1 MKTGKEMTDNEQTM
15 ITLTGRVKRRREY
28 SLQELLSM
36 DTFETGEQLLACG
49 SGEPKRRIK
58 GCRGVLLTDLINGA
72 EVLIEE
78 HNDTKKFYVVV
89 SSKDSYYTVFSW
101 QELFNTSVGEGVMV
115 ILEKDGHKVYEERG
129 SLDLFSA
136 QDFLIG
142 PRYVKQAKEVRI
154 IMAEH
159 ALI

>member
-1 MKTGKEMTDNEQTM
+1 MADNNLTM
-15 ITLTGRVKRRREY
+15 ISVTGRVQRKREY
-28 SLQELLSM
+28 PLQELLSM
-36 DTFETGEQLLACG
+36 ETFETGEQLLACG
-49 SGEPKRRIK
+49 SGEPKRCIK

-72 EVLIEE
+72 EVLIED

-89 SSKDSYYTVFSW
+89 SW

-115 ILEKDGHKVYEERG
+115 ILEKDGHNLYEAHGRV
-129 SLDLFSA
+129 DLFSA

-142 PRYVKQAKEVRI
+142 PRYVKQVKEVRI